1 LDDGRRSPHIGSKR
15 KRPEEQHAREYCP
28 EFPFVP
34 GGELDCCESCLCI
47 VCGEHALKCSNWG
60 QHCVATTFASQA
72 PVQQASAEADR
83 SPMPALPIDVL
94 IEALRQDPT
103 LQNTLDA
110 QAWQQLE
117 DLHLCYRSSGDRRA
131 LVDGLSGIVGKMKL
145 FSTVKAAAQEYAG
158 ANSPIQP
165 SKRRTFHALPR
176 QLTCSA
182 SAATP
187 SPASSTSSGSPAT
200 PGGSEVATILSKH
213 VRAGHAGGLTRA
225 PAGGGGGSRHST
237 VRMLVHAFH
246 CSCAACPVA
255 KCAELKKV
263 LTRME
268 EHASRCLALRTPLGT
283 PMAQCKTCQLWRALD
298 RTRRA
303 ASASRM
309 YS

>member
-1 LDDGRRSPHIGSKR
+1 
-15 KRPEEQHAREYCP
+15 
-28 EFPFVP
+28 
-34 GGELDCCESCLCI
+34 
-47 VCGEHALKCSNWG
+47 
-60 QHCVATTFASQA
+60 
-72 PVQQASAEADR
+72 
-83 SPMPALPIDVL
+83 MPALPIDVL

-110 QAWQQLE
+110 QAWQQLG

-145 FSTVKAAAQEYAG
+145 FATVKAAAQEYAG

-176 QLTCSA
+176 HLTCST